1 MDKDSLII
9 ARRIVIE
16 SLNKVKAINPTDRA
30 ELMMNLWK
38 FLDNEKYEEN
48 IKVLR
53 KHEKKR

>member
-9 ARRIVIE
+9 ARRLIIE
-16 SLNKVKAINPTDRA
+16 RLNNVKAINPTDRA

-38 FLDNEKYEEN
+38 FLDSEKYDEN